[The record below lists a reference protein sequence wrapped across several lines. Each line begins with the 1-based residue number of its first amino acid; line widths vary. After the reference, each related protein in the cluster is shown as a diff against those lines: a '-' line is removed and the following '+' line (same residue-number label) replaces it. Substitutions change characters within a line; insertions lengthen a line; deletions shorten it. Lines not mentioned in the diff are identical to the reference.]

1 MLLYSLIGLLGSER
15 GLGLQD
21 QILVTYS
28 FAKLN
33 EIMHQGNL
41 HIDHDLQ

>member
-33 EIMHQGNL
+33 EIMHQEHL
-41 HIDHDLQ
+41 HLDHDLQ